1 MLYQLLKPFLFNIDP
16 ETAHYL
22 AMEMAHWG
30 TWASRW
36 LHQVYRVSD
45 IRLQQS
51 LFGMDFGNPVGLAA
65 GFDKNANLLGF
76 WPALG
81 FGFVEVGSVTAQP
94 SEGNPKP
101 RAFRLPDDEALINRM
116 GLNNDG
122 AKAVAQR
129 LAGIGQSGIP
139 LGINIAKTHDPAILG
154 TAAIADF
161 TTSFRL
167 LAPFAGYIA
176 LNISCPNTA
185 EGKTFEE
192 PDALNQ
198 LLSAIFSERS
208 TLGLEVPV
216 LVKLSPPPSENPHD
230 FAYVKDL
237 LSVMESFP
245 IAGLIATNTASD
257 RKGLTSNVKVVQEI
271 GRGGLS
277 GKPLRN
283 RSTAL
288 IRALYH
294 ETQGKL
300 PIIGL
305 GGVDSPLAA
314 FEKIKAGATLVQV
327 YTGMVY
333 QGPGLVCDINKG
345 LLHLLEKNG
354 FGHIREAIV
363 PKYSVHTGCISRMPI
378 DIRYT

>member
-1 MLYQLLKPFLFNIDP
+1 MDP
-16 ETAHYL
+16 ETAHHL
-22 AMEMAHWG
+22 AMQVAHWG
-30 TWASRW
+30 TWASGVID
-36 LHQVYRVSD
+36 QVYRVSD
-45 IRLQQS
+45 MRLRQN
-51 LFGMDFGNPVGLAA
+51 LFGMDFANPVGLAA
-65 GFDKNANLLGF
+65 GYDKNATLLQF

-81 FGFVEVGSVTAQP
+81 FGFMEVGSVTAQP
-94 SEGNPKP
+94 SAGNPKP

-122 AKAVAQR
+122 AAAVAQR
-129 LAGIGQSGIP
+129 LAGVGQSAIP
-139 LGINIAKTHDPAILG
+139 LGINIAKTHDPTLLG
-154 TAAIADF
+154 AAAIADF
-161 TTSFRL
+161 AMTFRL
-167 LAPFAGYIA
+167 LAPFAGYVA

-192 PDALNQ
+192 PDALSQ
-198 LLSAIFSERS
+198 LLSAIFTERS
-208 TLGLEVPV
+208 TLGSEVPV
-216 LVKLSPPPSENPHD
+216 LVKLSPPASENPQD
-230 FAYVKDL
+230 LAYVKDL
-237 LSVMESFP
+237 LSVIRAFP

-257 RKGLTSNVKVVQEI
+257 RAGLKSKAKVVEEI

-288 IRALYH
+288 IRVLYQ
-294 ETQGKL
+294 ETEGKL

-314 FEKIKAGATLVQV
+314 FEKIKAGAALVQV

-345 LLHLLEKNG
+345 LLRLMEENG
-354 FGHIREAIV
+354 LQHIREAIGKEV
-363 PKYSVHTGCISRMPI
+363 
-378 DIRYT
+378 

>member
-216 LVKLSPPPSENPHD
+216 LVKLSPPPSDSPHD

-354 FGHIREAIV
+354 FGHIREAIGSEV
-363 PKYSVHTGCISRMPI
+363 
-378 DIRYT
+378 